1 MLTEKWKMWT
11 LNVCPSRVWMAM
23 TGYNTIQWDIF
34 ASKDPMQYY
43 KHVRAP
49 YRIHVD
55 SLEASEPWA
64 IALLL
69 LNVFLINRQWIIS
82 KECIILLIF
91 ANKRHYVRS
100 TPCPKPVKETAIDGM
115 KDWRH
120 LSSGLQKRTVP
131 IYAIMIPPTRGQS
144 AWGQSLFQEANRP
157 VRTLSVPGALFT
169 VTPLLFVFR
178 LPETRHAGMGPAE
191 AAPLQ
196 SSMLM
201 INSTSCTTKQ
211 GWKNNYPTPAAWFWS
226 GHADKKTST
235 TSNIRQKTKAR
246 WLFSKRRPLSHNRSS
261 LASSSSERYYD
272 QYRDL
277 LPPHPCVS
285 HFHQACCRPLQ
296 QPPFL
301 AHASYDLPTCL
312 HDSARTIGNLA
323 VPVDQF

>member
-1 MLTEKWKMWT
+1 MTCVKTLFAARGGLEEVFLVAFLLMIIQLVPRCDMKRWSQACLRVCMVGWTHHESVAAWWMEHCLYGLIKESSIVCIMLTEKWKMWT
-11 LNVCPSRVWMAM
+11 LNVGPSRVWMAM

-157 VRTLSVPGALFT
+157 VRTLSVPG
-169 VTPLLFVFR
+169 LLHFYS
-178 LPETRHAGMGPAE
+178 L
-191 AAPLQ
+191 
-196 SSMLM
+196 
-201 INSTSCTTKQ
+201 
-211 GWKNNYPTPAAWFWS
+211 
-226 GHADKKTST
+226 
-235 TSNIRQKTKAR
+235 NIRQKTKAR
-246 WLFSKRRPLSHNRSS
+246 WLF
-261 LASSSSERYYD
+261 
-272 QYRDL
+272 
-277 LPPHPCVS
+277 
-285 HFHQACCRPLQ
+285 F
-296 QPPFL
+296 
-301 AHASYDLPTCL
+301 
-312 HDSARTIGNLA
+312 
-323 VPVDQF
+323 